1 MAEIT
6 TKQEGTAP
14 TSRMKFVLGGTLIV
28 AAILFLIVSSTMNT
42 AQYFL
47 TVEELYAMGDEAIG
61 REMKVEGVVDG
72 ATIEFDANTLTL
84 RFSVVH
90 IPGDL
95 DEIERLGGLAEA
107 AHQALLD
114 PETPRLP
121 VVINGPK
128 PDLLQDQAQAIITGQ
143 LSTEGIFVGEEVLLK
158 CPSRYKSEIP
168 LQAEQ
173 E

>member
-6 TKQEGTAP
+6 TNQEGTVPANR
-14 TSRMKFVLGGTLIV
+14 TKFILGGTLIV
-28 AAILFLIVSSTMNT
+28 AAILFLIVSSTMTT

-47 TVEELYAMGDEAIG
+47 TVEELYAMGGDAIG
-61 REMKVEGVVDG
+61 RELKVEGVVDG
-72 ATIEFDANTLTL
+72 NTIEYDANTLTL
-84 RFSVVH
+84 RFSVAH

-107 AHQALLD
+107 AHRALLD

-143 LSTEGIFVGEEVLLK
+143 LSPEGIFIGEEVLLK
-158 CPSRYKSEIP
+158 CPTRYESEIP
-168 LQAEQ
+168 LQVEK

>member
-1 MAEIT
+1 MAEMT
-6 TKQEGTAP
+6 TDQEGTAP
-14 TSRMKFVLGGTLIV
+14 ANRTKFLIGGTLIV
-28 AAILFLIVSSTMNT
+28 AAILFLIVSSTRNT

-61 REMKVEGVVDG
+61 RGLKVEGVVDG
-72 ATIEFDANTLTL
+72 DTIEYDARTLTL
-84 RFSVVH
+84 RFSIVH

-107 AHQALLD
+107 AQQALID
-114 PETPRLP
+114 PEAPRLP

-128 PDLLQDQAQAIITGQ
+128 PDLLQDRAQAIITGQ
-143 LSTEGIFVGEEVLLK
+143 LSPEGIFIGEEVLLK
-158 CPSRYKSEIP
+158 CPTRYESEIP
-168 LQAEQ
+168 LQVEQ

>member
-6 TKQEGTAP
+6 TNQEGMAP
-14 TSRMKFVLGGTLIV
+14 ANRMKFILGGALIA
-28 AAILFLIVSSTMNT
+28 AAILFLIISSTIST

-47 TVEELYAMGDEAIG
+47 TVEELYALGDEAIG
-61 REMKVEGVVDG
+61 RELKVEGVVDG
-72 ATIEFDANTLTL
+72 DTIEFDANTLTL

-90 IPGDL
+90 IPGDMN
-95 DEIERLGGLAEA
+95 EIERMGGLAEA

-114 PETPRLP
+114 PETLRLP
-121 VVINGPK
+121 VVIHGPK

-143 LSTEGIFVGEEVLLK
+143 LSLEGIFIGEEVLLK
-158 CPSRYKSEIP
+158 CPTRYESEIP
-168 LQAEQ
+168 LQVEQ